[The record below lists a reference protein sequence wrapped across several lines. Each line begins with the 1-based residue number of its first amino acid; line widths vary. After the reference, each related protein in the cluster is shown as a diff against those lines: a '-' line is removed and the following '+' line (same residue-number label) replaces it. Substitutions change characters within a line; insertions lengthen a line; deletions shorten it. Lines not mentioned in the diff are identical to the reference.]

1 MLKAIEEKLANLKK
15 RSLEINDLLIQQ
27 DIASDIQKFTQ
38 LNKEL
43 SDILPIVET
52 YDAMNELTVQQEE
65 AKSLLES
72 EDTEIASLAEDE
84 LLVLNTKLEDIES
97 KLKILLLPKDEA
109 DAGAAYLE
117 IRAGA
122 GGEEA
127 AIFVADLYR
136 LYSRFAERQNWKVEE
151 INLRPAEQGGMK
163 EVIAKLNGNNVY
175 KYMKFE
181 SGVHRVQRVPETE
194 SQGRIHTST
203 VTVAILPEV
212 EEISDIDLD
221 KSDLRIDTFRASGA
235 GGQHVNKT
243 DSAIRITHL
252 PSGMVIE
259 CQDDRSQ
266 HKNKA
271 KALALLAAKLKE
283 KELEE
288 QQASIASERKILVGS
303 GDRSEKIRTYNFPQG
318 RVTDHRIKL
327 TQHNL
332 DQVMD
337 GDIFT
342 ICDALISENQL
353 AQLENLES

>member
-52 YDAMNELTVQQEE
+52 YDAMNELTVQKDE

-84 LLVLNTKLEDIES
+84 LLALNTKLEEIES

-109 DAGAAYLE
+109 DARAAYLE

-151 INLRPAEQGGMK
+151 INLRPAEQGGVK

-252 PSGMVIE
+252 PSGMVVE

-303 GDRSEKIRTYNFPQG
+303 GERSEKIRTYNFPQG

>member
-52 YDAMNELTVQQEE
+52 YDAMNELTVQKDE

-84 LLVLNTKLEDIES
+84 LLALNAKLEEIES

-151 INLRPAEQGGMK
+151 INLRPAEQGGVK

-203 VTVAILPEV
+203 VTVAILPEA

-243 DSAIRITHL
+243 DSAIRVTHL
-252 PSGMVIE
+252 PSGMVVE

>member
-52 YDAMNELTVQQEE
+52 YDAMNELTVQQDE

-72 EDTEIASLAEDE
+72 EDAEIASLAEDE

-283 KELEE
+283 KDLEE

-303 GDRSEKIRTYNFPQG
+303 GERSEKIRTYNFPQG

>member
-52 YDAMNELTVQQEE
+52 YDAMNELTVQKDE

-84 LLVLNTKLEDIES
+84 LLALNAKLEEIES

-151 INLRPAEQGGMK
+151 INLRPAEQGGVK

-252 PSGMVIE
+252 PSGMVVE

>member
-27 DIASDIQKFTQ
+27 DIASDVQKFTK

-52 YDAMNELTVQQEE
+52 YDAMNELTVQKDE
-65 AKSLLES
+65 AKALLEN
-72 EDTEIASLAEDE
+72 EDTEIVSLAEDE
-84 LLVLNTKLEDIES
+84 LLALNSKLEEIES

-151 INLRPAEQGGMK
+151 INLRPAEQGGVK

-203 VTVAILPEV
+203 VTVAILPEA
-212 EEISDIDLD
+212 EEISDIDLE

-252 PSGMVIE
+252 PSGMVVE

-288 QQASIASERKILVGS
+288 QQASIASERKILVDPETGVK
-303 GDRSEKIRTYNFPQG
+303 R
-318 RVTDHRIKL
+318 
-327 TQHNL
+327 
-332 DQVMD
+332 
-337 GDIFT
+337 
-342 ICDALISENQL
+342 
-353 AQLENLES
+353 

>member
-1 MLKAIEEKLANLKK
+1 MLKTIEEKLFNLKK
-15 RSLEINDLLIQQ
+15 RSEEINDLLAQQ
-27 DIASDIQKFTQ
+27 GVASDIQKFTK

-43 SDILPIVET
+43 SDIMPIVEAF
-52 YDAMNELTVQQEE
+52 DEMNVLLNQKKDT
-65 AKSLLES
+65 KSLFDS
-72 EDTEIASLAEDE
+72 DDDEIVSMAEDE
-84 LLVLNTKLEDIES
+84 LLILNKKIASIES
-97 KLKILLLPKDEA
+97 KLKILLLPKDDA

-127 AIFVADLYR
+127 AIFVSDLYR
-136 LYSRFAERQNWKVEE
+136 LYTRFAERQKWSVEE
-151 INLRPAEQGGMK
+151 INIRAAEQGGLK
-163 EVIAKLNGNNVY
+163 EVVIKLNGNNVY

-181 SGVHRVQRVPETE
+181 SGVHRVQRVPDTE

-203 VTVAILPEV
+203 VTVAILPDV
-212 EEISDIDLD
+212 EEVDDINLE
-221 KSDLRIDTFRASGA
+221 KTDLRIDTFRASGA

-243 DSAIRITHL
+243 DSAIRITHI
-252 PSGMVIE
+252 PSGMVVE

-271 KALALLAAKLKE
+271 KAMALLAAKLRE
-283 KELEE
+283 KELQER
-288 QQASIASERKILVGS
+288 QASRASERKILVGS

-337 GDIFT
+337 GDIVS

>member
-27 DIASDIQKFTQ
+27 DIASDVQKFTK

-52 YDAMNELTVQQEE
+52 YDAMNELTVQKDE
-65 AKSLLES
+65 AKALLES
-72 EDTEIASLAEDE
+72 EDTEIVSLAEDE
-84 LLVLNTKLEDIES
+84 LLALNSKLEEIES

-136 LYSRFAERQNWKVEE
+136 LYARFAERQNWKVEE
-151 INLRPAEQGGMK
+151 INLRPAEQGGVK

-203 VTVAILPEV
+203 VTVAILPEA

-252 PSGMVIE
+252 PSGMVVE

-337 GDIFT
+337 GDIFS

>member
-52 YDAMNELTVQQEE
+52 YDAMNELTVQKDE

-84 LLVLNTKLEDIES
+84 LLALNAKLEEIES

-109 DAGAAYLE
+109 DARAAYLE

-151 INLRPAEQGGMK
+151 INLRPAEQGGVK

-252 PSGMVIE
+252 PSGMVVE

>member
-52 YDAMNELTVQQEE
+52 YDAMNELTAQQDE

-72 EDTEIASLAEDE
+72 EDTEIVSLAEDE
-84 LLVLNTKLEDIES
+84 LSALNTKLEEIES

-194 SQGRIHTST
+194 SQGSCLLYTSPSPRDAT
-203 VTVAILPEV
+203 LSRMP
-212 EEISDIDLD
+212 S
-221 KSDLRIDTFRASGA
+221 
-235 GGQHVNKT
+235 
-243 DSAIRITHL
+243 SA
-252 PSGMVIE
+252 
-259 CQDDRSQ
+259 
-266 HKNKA
+266 
-271 KALALLAAKLKE
+271 
-283 KELEE
+283 
-288 QQASIASERKILVGS
+288 
-303 GDRSEKIRTYNFPQG
+303 
-318 RVTDHRIKL
+318 
-327 TQHNL
+327 
-332 DQVMD
+332 
-337 GDIFT
+337 
-342 ICDALISENQL
+342 
-353 AQLENLES
+353 

>member
-27 DIASDIQKFTQ
+27 DIASDVQKFTK

-52 YDAMNELTVQQEE
+52 YDAMNELTVQKDE
-65 AKSLLES
+65 AKALLEN
-72 EDTEIASLAEDE
+72 EDTEIVSLAEDE
-84 LLVLNTKLEDIES
+84 LLALNSKLEEIES

-151 INLRPAEQGGMK
+151 INLRPAEQGGVK

-203 VTVAILPEV
+203 VTVAILPEA

-252 PSGMVIE
+252 PSGMVVE

-332 DQVMD
+332 DQVMG
-337 GDIFT
+337 GDMFT

>member
-52 YDAMNELTVQQEE
+52 YDAMNELTVQKDE

-84 LLVLNTKLEDIES
+84 LLALNTKLEEIES

-151 INLRPAEQGGMK
+151 INLRPAEQGGVK

-252 PSGMVIE
+252 PSGMVVE